1 VPRGFASDNH
11 SGAHPDML
19 AAMQRANDGHVD
31 SYGHDPLTEH
41 VQAMLAAEFGAGSQ
55 SFLVFNGS
63 AANVLSLR
71 AVCRPWEAAICADD
85 AHLNVDEGGA
95 PEAIAGVKLLTA
107 PTPDGKLDP
116 ELVESRIERIGFEHA
131 VQPRVVSVTQPT
143 ELGALYRL
151 DELRALADHAH
162 SHGLLLH
169 VDGSR
174 LSNAAAALDC
184 SLADTSTGAGAD
196 VVSFGGTKN
205 GLVIGEA
212 VVFAD
217 PALAE
222 GFLYLRKQTLQLASK
237 MRFLSA
243 QFEAYLTAEHWR
255 ATASRANAMA
265 QRLGEAV
272 RDIPGVQVT
281 QAVESNVV
289 FARIPHDAIAPLQA
303 RYEFYVWDER
313 TDEVRWMCSWDTTED
328 DVDGFAA
335 ALRETLD

>member
-1 VPRGFASDNH
+1 
-11 SGAHPDML
+11 
-19 AAMQRANDGHVD
+19 
-31 SYGHDPLTEH
+31 
-41 VQAMLAAEFGAGSQ
+41 
-55 SFLVFNGS
+55 
-63 AANVLSLR
+63 
-71 AVCRPWEAAICADD
+71 
-85 AHLNVDEGGA
+85 
-95 PEAIAGVKLLTA
+95 
-107 PTPDGKLDP
+107 
-116 ELVESRIERIGFEHA
+116 

-174 LSNAAAALDC
+174 LSNAAAALHC

-255 ATASRANAMA
+255 ATAARANAMA

-272 RDIPGVQVT
+272 RDIPGVQLT

-289 FARIPHDAIAPLQA
+289 FARIPHAAIAPLQA

-335 ALRETLD
+335 ALRQTLG